1 MIPLYVHRESIVH
14 DIPAGRKLIVSLI
27 GGTLIFLC
35 EPLWLQIGIL
45 ALVLGLYALARLPV
59 ATIGGALRP
68 ILFVG
73 AIIFALQLALAGPLE
88 AVTIVLRISSAILLT
103 SLVTLTTRFSDML
116 DVLTR
121 AARPLE
127 TVGLEPPK
135 LALMV
140 GLTIRFVPSLLHDLQ
155 EIRQAKRAR
164 GARGLRAFGAG
175 PVIVRILRMTEALG
189 NAIAARSFENRR

>member
-1 MIPLYVHRESIVH
+1 
-14 DIPAGRKLIVSLI
+14 
-27 GGTLIFLC
+27 
-35 EPLWLQIGIL
+35 
-45 ALVLGLYALARLPV
+45 
-59 ATIGGALRP
+59 
-68 ILFVG
+68 
-73 AIIFALQLALAGPLE
+73 LQLALSGPLE
-88 AVTIVLRISSAILLT
+88 AVTIVLRITSAILLT

-127 TVGLEPPK
+127 AVGLEPPK